1 MLGCYQ
7 IWLMVAL
14 SCVSLL
20 TCGAF
25 STSVIPDYQ
34 AWLRCNY
41 LHVTIFKIL
50 GPTSSHSP
58 GTPSPSHSPTY
69 LPMAPRP
76 ISLSHRPG
84 WSSLWHLTIIVY
96 TMSILT
102 AITVHTSTIM
112 IKDLSCICS
121 TMHQP
126 SATMSHLA
134 VRSATTLYPP
144 APSDSTSTLAQT
156 PALSTSIDPKQ
167 PQSTSNT
174 LSPTIPATAFWAV
187 LAALI
192 LVLVLLAAAFPIWYW
207 LRGRHKSKNPGP
219 PSPPNPLL
227 GSAQPIQWSQPQ
239 HLSPAQIQQLQIL
252 NQLQNPA
259 SVAPSRDPNRRA
271 LLARLAALNNPS
283 ILGAIAEDSTVL
295 TSSSGYPG
303 DDKRPVVNQHWADLR
318 EKRLREARGRGEVC
332 QMEVAGDVVEREKK
346 VRFREREWALLAS
359 DGGGSRIEEIVDDVD
374 DGHGNL
380 RGVEK

>member
-1 MLGCYQ
+1 MR
-7 IWLMVAL
+7 L
-14 SCVSLL
+14 STHQWHLFDVRH
-20 TCGAF
+20 
-25 STSVIPDYQ
+25 PDYQ
-34 AWLRCNY
+34 AWWRSNY
-41 LHVTIFKIL
+41 LHVTIFKALRSIR
-50 GPTSSHSP
+50 SHSL
-58 GTPSPSHSPTY
+58 GSPSPSHSPTY
-69 LPMAPRP
+69 PPMAPRP
-76 ISLSHRPG
+76 ISLSHRPV

-96 TMSILT
+96 TMSIPT

-121 TMHQP
+121 TTHQP

-134 VRSATTLYPP
+134 ARSATTVYPP
-144 APSDSTSTLAQT
+144 APSDSTSTLAQI
-156 PALSTSIDPKQ
+156 PALSTSIDSKQ
-167 PQSTSNT
+167 PQSTSDS

-192 LVLVLLAAAFPIWYW
+192 LVLVLLAAAFPMWWCW

-219 PSPPNPLL
+219 PSPPNPLP
-227 GSAQPIQWSQPQ
+227 GSSQPIQLSQPQ
-239 HLSPAQIQQLQIL
+239 HLSPAQMQQLQIL
-252 NQLQNPA
+252 NKLQNPA

-303 DDKRPVVNQHWADLR
+303 DDKRPVVNQHWADLKD
-318 EKRLREARGRGEVC
+318 KRLREARGRGEVC
-332 QMEVAGDVVEREKK
+332 EMEVAGDVVEREKK

-359 DGGGSRIEEIVDDVD
+359 DGGGSRIEEIVDD
-374 DGHGNL
+374 GHGNL
-380 RGVEK
+380 RGVDK